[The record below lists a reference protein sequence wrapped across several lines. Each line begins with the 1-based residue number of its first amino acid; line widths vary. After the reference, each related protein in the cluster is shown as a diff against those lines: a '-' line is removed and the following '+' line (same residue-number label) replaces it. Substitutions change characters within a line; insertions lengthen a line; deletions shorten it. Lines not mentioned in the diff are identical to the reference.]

1 MCISYV
7 NIIFTG
13 STAQVLRRC
22 TACEVGMLSLS
33 KNLAAKFA
41 KFSRIIRGRS
51 AEVIAEEIHGE
62 SWISGALVHLCDL
75 EWTFSRQV
83 SNFEGHGETYIRQS
97 LHGK

>member
-1 MCISYV
+1 MYISNV
-7 NIIFTG
+7 NMIVMG
-13 STAQVLRRC
+13 GTAQVARQC
-22 TACEVGMLSLS
+22 TACEVAMSALSRDLV
-33 KNLAAKFA
+33 ARFP

-83 SNFEGHGETYIRQS
+83 SNFEGHGQTYI
-97 LHGK
+97 